1 MAGILDRKFKFS
13 CPIPAKRVDE
23 VEKWCEGNIGPRL
36 YYLHR
41 ERGGKQWCIR
51 KDKHTYT
58 LETNEDYHFMTWL
71 ALTN

>member
-1 MAGILDRKFKFS
+1 MPGILDRKFKFS
-13 CPIPAKRVDE
+13 CPIPGTRVDE
-23 VEKWCEGNIGPRL
+23 IEKWCETNIGPRL
-36 YYLHR
+36 YYLHQ

-51 KDKHTYT
+51 KDGRAYT